1 MGKMKSYIQNWLDN
15 VGYDLGY
22 DIENLPRIEHFG
34 LITRLQIKAHEFFG
48 YRTKEEYMMFEDEQ
62 YRNIINK
69 YEGE

>member
-48 YRTKEEYMMFEDEQ
+48 YRTKEEYMMFED
-62 YRNIINK
+62 
-69 YEGE
+69 